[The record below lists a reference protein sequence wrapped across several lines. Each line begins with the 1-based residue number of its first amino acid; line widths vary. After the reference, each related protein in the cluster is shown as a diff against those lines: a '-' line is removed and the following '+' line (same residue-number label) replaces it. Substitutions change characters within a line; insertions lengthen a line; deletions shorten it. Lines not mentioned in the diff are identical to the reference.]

1 MALPSGFGG
10 SRTSPAL
17 YIGENML
24 YSNND
29 LRKLILPL
37 IIEQALAILVGMVDS
52 INVLMINVL
61 SALATGG
68 SCTSPCPTAWKAAC
82 FSWESC

>member
-1 MALPSGFGG
+1 
-10 SRTSPAL
+10 
-17 YIGENML
+17 ML

-37 IIEQALAILVGMVDS
+37 VIEQALAILVGMVDTIMVSAAGEAAVSGVSLVHS